1 MMEFRIDVP
10 ELEQILKNQERIIQ
24 MLSKLADAPTNT
36 RYDEDQLLTGPE
48 VLQYLRCGR
57 KKLKEL
63 VEQGK
68 IQRINAFGARPRYRI
83 VKHDAA

>member
-1 MMEFRIDVP
+1 MTEIRIPMP
-10 ELEQILKNQERIIQ
+10 EMEQILKNQEKMML
-24 MLSKLADAPTNT
+24 MLSKLAEAPMSVKC
-36 RYDEDQLLTGPE
+36 DENQLMTGPE
-48 VLQYLRCGR
+48 ILNYLRCGR

-68 IQRINAFGARPRYRI
+68 IQKINAFGARPRYRI